1 MVLIVGGVL
10 LLGLIILPQFWVKKV
25 FADFLVE
32 RDDYPGTAGQFAEH
46 VIEQL
51 AIENAIVKLSDNV
64 NHFDPESR
72 AVALVPEYYQSRSL
86 TALTVAA
93 HELGH
98 LIQAEQGSI
107 WLRLRT
113 RLVLLSQKLER
124 LGAVAL
130 LIMPL
135 GTILTRSPFVMV
147 VMTGVGLS
155 GLLMRVVV
163 HLITLPMELDA
174 SFGKALP
181 LLMAGEYINEAD
193 EPKVRRILWAAA
205 LTYVSS
211 ALSSLLSLANWLRVL
226 RR

>member
-10 LLGLIILPQFWVKKV
+10 VLGLIILPQFWVKKV
-25 FADFLVE
+25 FAEFQVE
-32 RDDYPGTAGQFAEH
+32 REDFPGTAGQFAEH
-46 VIEQL
+46 LIEQFS
-51 AIENAIVKLSDNV
+51 IENAKVTLSDSV

-72 AVALVPEYYQSRSL
+72 TVALVPEYYHGRSL

-93 HELGH
+93 HEVGH
-98 LIQAEQGSI
+98 LIQADQGNI

-113 RLVLLSQKLER
+113 WLIVLSQKLER

-130 LIMPL
+130 LIMPFA
-135 GTILTRSPFVMV
+135 TILTRSPVVMV
-147 VMTGVGLS
+147 LLTGAGLS
-155 GLLMRVVV
+155 GMLMRVAT

-181 LLMAGEYINEAD
+181 LLKAGNFISETD
-193 EPKVRRILWAAA
+193 EPNSRRILWAAA

-211 ALSSLLSLANWLRVL
+211 ALSSLLSLANWIRIL

>member
-1 MVLIVGGVL
+1 MVLIVGGAL
-10 LLGLIILPQFWVKKV
+10 LLCLIILPHFWVKKV
-25 FADFLVE
+25 FSDFLVE
-32 RDDYPGTAGQFAEH
+32 EDNFPGTAGQFAEH
-46 VIEQL
+46 IIEQFSV
-51 AIENAIVKLSDNV
+51 ENAIVKLSDNV

-72 AVALVPEYYQSRSL
+72 AVALVPEYYHSKSL

-98 LIQAEQGSI
+98 LLQAEQGNI

-130 LIMPL
+130 LIMPI
-135 GTILTRSPFVMV
+135 GTILTRSPFIMILL
-147 VMTGVGLS
+147 TGVGLS
-155 GLLMRVVV
+155 GMLMRVVV

-181 LLMAGEYINEAD
+181 LLKGGGYISEAD
-193 EPKVRRILWAAA
+193 EPKARRILWAAA